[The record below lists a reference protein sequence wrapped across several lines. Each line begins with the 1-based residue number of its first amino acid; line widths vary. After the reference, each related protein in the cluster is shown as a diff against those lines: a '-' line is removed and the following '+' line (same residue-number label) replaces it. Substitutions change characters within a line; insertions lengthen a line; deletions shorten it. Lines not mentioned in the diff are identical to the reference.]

1 MTVKILPG
9 KPYPLG
15 ATWDEEG
22 VNFAIYSEN
31 AEKVELCLFDE
42 AGSKTERERVA
53 FREVTGHV
61 WHAYLPDI
69 KPGQLYGYRIHGTY
83 EPKEGLRF
91 NPAKLLIDP
100 YAIAICG
107 KMNWDAPVF
116 SYQIGHADAD
126 LSFDDR
132 DDAWGCPSVWLS
144 TPPLT
149 GRMTGHY
156 TPPGTRPLSMRCT
169 SKASQLVIL
178 RFRRSSVAPIPGW
191 HPRPYW
197 NI

>member
-61 WHAYLPDI
+61 WHAYLADI

-107 KMNWDAPVF
+107 KVNWDAPVF
-116 SYQIGHADAD
+116 GYQIGT
-126 LSFDDR
+126 
-132 DDAWGCPSVWLS
+132 C
-144 TPPLT
+144 
-149 GRMTGHY
+149 
-156 TPPGTRPLSMRCT
+156 
-169 SKASQLVIL
+169 
-178 RFRRSSVAPIPGW
+178 
-191 HPRPYW
+191 
-197 NI
+197 